1 MRNIVAVVTAA
12 LLLGAAAANAAD
24 LPVKAPP
31 APLVPV
37 YNWSGF
43 YVGLNGGWAN
53 SHQQWTGTPG
63 GVTTGDFTGNG
74 GLFGGTAG
82 WNWQSG
88 RIVLGLEGD
97 FDWSR
102 IRAGDATTGGC
113 ALAFPCTA
121 TVTNLGTVRG
131 RVGWTFDRFLA
142 YVTGGAAFAGIHNEQ
157 IALSPLADTTTEKAG
172 WVFGGGIE
180 AMILPKWSVKAEYL
194 RAQFGQTA
202 FCPAAGCVATVV
214 SDYTRLNVFRVGINY
229 HFDWGPVVAR
239 Y

>member
-1 MRNIVAVVTAA
+1 MRNIVASVTAA
-12 LLLGAAAANAAD
+12 LLLGAAVANAAD

-31 APLVPV
+31 LPLVPV

-43 YVGLNGGWAN
+43 YVGLNGGWAD
-53 SHQQWTGTPG
+53 SHQQWTATPG

-88 RIVLGLEGD
+88 KFVLGLEGD

-102 IRAGDATTGGC
+102 IRAGDTTTGGC
-113 ALAFPCTA
+113 SLVFPCTA
-121 TVTNLGTVRG
+121 TVTSLGTIRG
-131 RVGWTFDRFLA
+131 RAGWTFDRVLA
-142 YVTGGAAFAGIHNEQ
+142 YVTGGAAFANIHNEQ
-157 IALSPLADTTTEKAG
+157 TALTPLADTTTEKAG

-194 RAQFGQTA
+194 RAQFTQTG
-202 FCPAAGCVATVV
+202 FCPPAGCVATVV
-214 SDYTRLNVFRVGINY
+214 SDYTRLNVFRVGLNY
-229 HFDWGPVVAR
+229 HFDWGPVVAK